1 MARSAKTAT
10 LIWGLALAI
19 ASATAQMPPAPHS
32 GAPVT
37 EQDEAEREIQH
48 KLRVA
53 REKQRVEEMRRDSQ
67 RLVELSREL
76 KQYVDKAGEHVL
88 SMEVIRKA
96 DELEKLA
103 RKVKEN
109 MRGE

>member
-1 MARSAKTAT
+1 
-10 LIWGLALAI
+10 
-19 ASATAQMPPAPHS
+19 
-32 GAPVT
+32 
-37 EQDEAEREIQH
+37 
-48 KLRVA
+48 
-53 REKQRVEEMRRDSQ
+53 MRRDSQ